1 MYTKIR
7 LGKWLLSGLLVLVS
21 MGCSDQELSLSD
33 STAQDSYG
41 IVLTVDS
48 QTRTSTRTEVV
59 APENN
64 TTGRQHVT
72 RVQLYLYEETE
83 DGKDFR
89 FISTEDVGWRHLT
102 GTLTTGL
109 PTMSQLYEPKY
120 KDFKEGKRYLFLAVG
135 FDDTYTE
142 KDGQVTFGGKNAVE
156 AFGQPADLVKKE
168 ELFSE
173 GKFTLQNTQKAYL
186 LNQSEP
192 FAGMQVYTTEEFKNQ
207 EGRKRPLEL
216 TRRVAGLMG
225 YFKGVPQTI
234 VVDGEAQNVASVKL
248 TLYQG
253 QNQKTPLTPRLPE
266 GFTGKPKDVPDDR
279 YCDFITSPSDETA
292 LAIYTIP
299 QQGESNP
306 VFRLA
311 AYALPAAA
319 STEKG
324 ISTLNL
330 TFHNKEGVELLRRRI
345 LIRPEER
352 PTRSSTGII
361 DTPQPE
367 GDSPRLHYPIRA
379 NSFYRMGTEQRPID
393 LSGTTT
399 DIIVDI
405 DTVWDE
411 YYGGVLGQDNQP
423 GLGIDPSWGDHP
435 GGALDGE
442 QPQPSPPGN
451 H

>member
-7 LGKWLLSGLLVLVS
+7 LGKWLWAGLLTLLTI
-21 MGCSDQELSLSD
+21 GCADQEELTTD
-33 STAQDSYG
+33 STTQGSYAL
-41 IVLTVDS
+41 VLTVDS
-48 QTRTSTRTEVV
+48 QSRQATRTEVV
-59 APENN
+59 APENDKR
-64 TTGRQHVT
+64 GKQHVT
-72 RVQLYLYEETE
+72 RVQLYIYEET
-83 DGKDFR
+83 DDRKDF
-89 FISTEDVGWRHLT
+89 SCVATEDIGWQHLE
-102 GTLTTGL
+102 GTLAGL
-109 PTMSQLYEPKY
+109 PTKSQLYEPKY
-120 KDFKEGKRYLFLAVG
+120 KKFKPGKRYLFLAVG

-142 KDGQVTFGGKNAVE
+142 KDGKVTFEEKNAVE
-156 AFGQPADLVKKE
+156 AFGKPETLVKQGE
-168 ELFSE
+168 RFST
-173 GKFTLQNTQKAYL
+173 GCFALQTQKPVKL
-186 LNQSEP
+186 LNHSEP
-192 FAGMQVYTTEEFKNQ
+192 FSGMQIYTTEDIQKQ

-216 TRRVAGLMG
+216 HRRVAGLLG
-225 YFKGVPQTI
+225 YFKGLPQTI
-234 VVDGEAQNVASVKL
+234 EVHGTPHRIAHVKL
-248 TLYQG
+248 TLYTE
-253 QNQKTPLTPRLPE
+253 QNQRAPLIPRLPE

-292 LAIYTIP
+292 LAVYTIP

-352 PTRSSTGII
+352 PTRSGTGII
-361 DTPQPE
+361 DTPLPE

-423 GLGIDPSWGDHP
+423 GLSIDPSWGDHP

-442 QPQPSPPGN
+442 QPQPTPPVN